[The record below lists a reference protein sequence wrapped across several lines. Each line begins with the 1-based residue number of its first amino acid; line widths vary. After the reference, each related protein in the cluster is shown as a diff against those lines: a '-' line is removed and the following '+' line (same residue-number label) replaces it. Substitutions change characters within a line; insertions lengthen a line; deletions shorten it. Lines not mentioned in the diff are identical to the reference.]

1 MLLGVG
7 DQLGERGVD
16 GVLVIVL
23 DDHADHAH
31 AGGLS
36 QVDEVLGVLN
46 LLFAR

>member
-23 DDHADHAH
+23 DDHADHAY